1 MMNDQI
7 TGKFAQQTINNH
19 ILPSIS
25 MDKEM
30 LIDFANAVIERF
42 QNPFI
47 KHQLA
52 SILLNCTSKFKARV
66 LPSI

>member
-47 KHQLA
+47 KQEFY
-52 SILLNCTSKFKARV
+52 LLF
-66 LPSI
+66 